1 MLMVFNKLDVYRKA
15 YYDDMLD
22 AQTKLDLEAEL
33 KENMSTKFH
42 CDNLFISA
50 KTKENID
57 ELRQVLTTMIKEQY
71 VVRYPH
77 QAKQW

>member
-1 MLMVFNKLDVYRKA
+1 
-15 YYDDMLD
+15 
-22 AQTKLDLEAEL
+22 LEAEL

-50 KTKENID
+50 KTKENLD
-57 ELRQVLTTMIKEQY
+57 ELRQVLIRMIKEQY
-71 VVRYPH
+71 VIRYPH